1 MLLNFRNLKKRYL
14 ISIFFDIL
22 IHFSLG
28 KFILNGIE
36 NSFLNFDFFILTLF
50 FLYINYFC
58 DNYRVKSINTLRTFL
73 IRVLKIIISSFGYLV
88 ATSIYLCY
96 LKQIMNLYSLSKF
109 LPYIILFFFTSSFLQ
124 LLLNNFYHKIRSK
137 KSWIYLGEDDTFEF
151 LISEIEYL
159 NLGNFNISRYQV
171 KNKRGINLDDK
182 NIKGFIVNNTEE
194 TILKAKEINFFDKKK
209 FILNSLDWF
218 ETYLNKL
225 PTFLIKDPHFIDK
238 LLKNTKKRNFQFK
251 LKRIGDVVVSFILL
265 IITSPLLL
273 IAAIFIKLEDGGS
286 IFYKQVRNGLRKKKF
301 EIIKLRTMNQNAEED
316 GAKWSTFSDKRVTKI
331 GRFLRLFRID
341 ELPQLMQVFSGDMSL
356 IGPRPERPEFDHI
369 MSKEINFYD
378 YRYQVKPGISGWA
391 QVNYPYG
398 SSIEDSRQKLSYDLY
413 YLKNFTIFIDFLIL
427 FKTIRLVLNAYG
439 SSPKKP

>member
-1 MLLNFRNLKKRYL
+1 M
-14 ISIFFDIL
+14 
-22 IHFSLG
+22 
-28 KFILNGIE
+28 
-36 NSFLNFDFFILTLF
+36 
-50 FLYINYFC
+50 
-58 DNYRVKSINTLRTFL
+58 
-73 IRVLKIIISSFGYLV
+73 V

-96 LKQIMNLYSLSKF
+96 LKQIINLYSLSKF
-109 LPYIILFFFTSSFLQ
+109 LPYIILFFFASSFLQ
-124 LLLNNFYHKIRSK
+124 LVLNNFYHKIRSK
-137 KSWIYLGEDDTFEF
+137 KSWIYFGDDDTFDF
-151 LISEIEYL
+151 LFSEIEHF
-159 NLGNFNISRYQV
+159 NLGNFNIFRYQV
-171 KNKRGINLDDK
+171 NNKKGINLDDK
-182 NIKGFIVNNTEE
+182 KINGFIVNNTEAPN
-194 TILKAKEINFFDKKK
+194 LKEKDINLFDKKK

-225 PTFLIKDPHFIDK
+225 PTFLIKDPYFIDK
-238 LLKNTKKRNFQFK
+238 LFKNIKKRNFQFK
-251 LKRIGDVVVSFILL
+251 LKRMGDVVVSFILL

-273 IAAIFIKLEDGGS
+273 IAAILIKLEDGGP
-286 IFYKQVRNGLRKKKF
+286 IFYKQVRNGLRKKEF
-301 EIIKLRTMNQNAEED
+301 EIIKLRTMNQNAEKD

-356 IGPRPERPEFDHI
+356 IGPRPERPEFDQI
-369 MSKEINFYD
+369 MTKEINFYD

-427 FKTIRLVLNAYG
+427 FKTIRLVFNAYG